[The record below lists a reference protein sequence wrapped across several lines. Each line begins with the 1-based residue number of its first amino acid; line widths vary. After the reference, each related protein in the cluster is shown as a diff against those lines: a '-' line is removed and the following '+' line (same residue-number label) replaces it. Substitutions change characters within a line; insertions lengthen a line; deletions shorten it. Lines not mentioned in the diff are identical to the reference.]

1 MWFMDILR
9 TRKNPKSSKDGIKK
23 STSKLRQNFFEHIF
37 ATANSGRP
45 AKICSKAISAAQIFN
60 NFKRDITRE
69 KGDTFSPSF
78 TIAQKSKMA
87 VFPKKKHMW
96 SMVIL
101 RTRKNS
107 KSSKDGIKKST
118 SVLRQ
123 NFFEHSFV

>member
-1 MWFMDILR
+1 MDILR

-87 VFPKKKHMW
+87 VFPKKTHVVHGHTENPEKLEIFKRWHKK
-96 SMVIL
+96 IHL
-101 RTRKNS
+101 RAPS
-107 KSSKDGIKKST
+107 K
-118 SVLRQ
+118 L
-123 NFFEHSFV
+123 F